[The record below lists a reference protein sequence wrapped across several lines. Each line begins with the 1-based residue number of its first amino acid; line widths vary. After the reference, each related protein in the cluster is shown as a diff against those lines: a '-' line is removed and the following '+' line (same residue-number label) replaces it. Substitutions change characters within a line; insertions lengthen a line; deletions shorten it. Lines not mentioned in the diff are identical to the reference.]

1 MALKSFTEDRI
12 NDNVVVVSWVLT
24 PGDTAVPYGNPDY
37 ADVSVSMEGT
47 WGGATVS
54 MTGTNGS
61 AYTTLN
67 DPFNVGIAFTSDACA
82 AIVEN
87 TRYRKPSI
95 ASGSGSSVTVYLLA
109 RRTMRP

>member
-1 MALKSFTEDRI
+1 MALKSYTEDRI

-24 PGDTAVPYGNPDY
+24 PSDTAQAYANPDY

-54 MTGTNGS
+54 MTGSNGS
-61 AYTTLN
+61 TYSTLN
-67 DPFNVGIAFTSDACA
+67 DPFNVGIAFTSDDCA

-87 TRYRKPSI
+87 TRYRKPTISG
-95 ASGSGSSVTVYLLA
+95 GSGSSVTVYLLA